1 MRIKLEEEKGKPF
14 SEKITDFKLIDSFP
28 PTLSRQS
35 PHRDWLDYRN
45 ETIKQ
50 QEVEKMIL
58 LNLLHLVLQI
68 DHFKIF

>member
-14 SEKITDFKLIDSFP
+14 SEKITDFKSIDSFP
-28 PTLSRQS
+28 STLNRQP

-50 QEVEKMIL
+50 QEVEKESQVISFDEYCNQL
-58 LNLLHLVLQI
+58 
-68 DHFKIF
+68 KK